1 MSLKAFHIVFVIA
14 SIFLAFGFGV
24 WSFLDYREQGT
35 TSDLV
40 FAVGSALGG
49 VILVIYFKAVL
60 RKLKNI
66 SYL

>member
-1 MSLKAFHIVFVIA
+1 
-14 SIFLAFGFGV
+14 V

>member
-14 SIFLAFGFGV
+14 SILLAFGFGV
-24 WSFLDYREQGT
+24 WSYFDYRDQGAT
-35 TSDLV
+35 ADLIC
-40 FAVGSALGG
+40 AIGSTLAGI
-49 VILVIYFKAVL
+49 ILVIYFKAVL